1 MLIMV
6 VSGHVH
12 YHVHG
17 EAEQKRK
24 VLSAGAAAALAGA
37 LLGVGATLASLGG
50 WRRTQRK
57 ARAREDEGAADA
69 RPKEPEG
76 GEDSAAAKEVAKL
89 EAARTGAESL
99 SREAMREAAAKAA
112 EARRILAAAGDGD
125 AVGDGLPTTR
135 ARWTPSLDDHLDV
148 EALDASVQ
156 GPLEALE
163 AEMEAHRR
171 ARDVLDSERRILL
184 REQEALTR
192 AMEVAQR
199 SLDESE
205 AHLMEASEEH
215 AALQRRV
222 EVARAKLLGN
232 ALPEESL
239 AESQASAA
247 VVAETPSYIS

>member
-1 MLIMV
+1 MV

-17 EAEQKRK
+17 EAEKKRK

-69 RPKEPEG
+69 RPKKPEG

-148 EALDASVQ
+148 EALDA
-156 GPLEALE
+156 
-163 AEMEAHRR
+163 R
-171 ARDVLDSERRILL
+171 ASPERMRACCGSRDYAARLPS
-184 REQEALTR
+184 ASPS
-192 AMEVAQR
+192 AQ
-199 SLDESE
+199 
-205 AHLMEASEEH
+205 
-215 AALQRRV
+215 
-222 EVARAKLLGN
+222 ARKSAR
-232 ALPEESL
+232 
-239 AESQASAA
+239 SAA
-247 VVAETPSYIS
+247 RCC